1 MSTALRW
8 ILAIVVFV
16 LGLAFAAFTIFG
28 GAFSTVACVE
38 VPPDWV
44 YYFLILVGVLILAA
58 AAAASVL
65 IVRRARFIRVAV
77 PAVLG
82 SMFMCIGLVVYF
94 VLLGQYC

>member
-1 MSTALRW
+1 MSATMRW
-8 ILAIVVFV
+8 ILAMFVFL
-16 LGLAFAAFTIFG
+16 LGLAAAAFTVFG

-44 YYFLILVGVLILAA
+44 YYLLLVVGVLVLASA
-58 AAAASVL
+58 LVISVL
-65 IVRRARFIRVAV
+65 IIRRAPPIRLAL

-82 SMFMCIGLVVYF
+82 VVFLCGGLVAYF